1 MILLVLSSNF
11 ERTVDKYLLQ
21 FENGDR
27 YTRGMF
33 GQSNWKNELLASVQE
48 LQNQIVDLQKGIQDV
63 KGQNQKLNTQL
74 KAVARKLVLRLPLSL
89 ESLDKGLQYDLIF
102 SNELESWLQLAREG
116 MILDIRSADEY
127 EKSAI
132 PGTVN
137 IPYDQLP
144 KVLDRLS
151 KHQAV
156 LLVCEN
162 GVKSVAASELLFSRG
177 FHFLYVLKGGMSH
190 YEGQTVAGEANSPEL
205 VQLQA

>member
-116 MILDIRSADEY
+116 MILDIRGADDY

-151 KHQAV
+151 KHQAM

-162 GVKSVAASELLFSRG
+162 GVRSVAASELLFSRG